1 MEAKTERIG
10 FLVYFRLR
18 VRIWGLLGQGIGD
31 LDSGLTMN
39 WVGTL
44 SSVPCQLLVL
54 LDHVDNIFV
63 LQWPRITKVQEF
75 PAVVV

>member
-31 LDSGLTMN
+31 LDLGLTILFKATTRN
-39 WVGTL
+39 YKKHEIL
-44 SSVPCQLLVL
+44 QSE
-54 LDHVDNIFV
+54 LDN
-63 LQWPRITKVQEF
+63 LQPRT
-75 PAVVV
+75 